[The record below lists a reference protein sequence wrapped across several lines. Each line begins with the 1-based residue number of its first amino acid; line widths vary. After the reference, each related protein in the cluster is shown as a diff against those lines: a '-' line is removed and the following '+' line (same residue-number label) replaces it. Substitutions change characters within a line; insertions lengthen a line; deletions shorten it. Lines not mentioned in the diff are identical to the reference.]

1 MKEIKTLSTEKALTT
16 NWQTLISLDP
26 EDTNYKPIKAIFA
39 VYGAGKY
46 SYSPFTLNFRLTDDL
61 YADMPL
67 CIWESGDVVFSNA
80 DDDHYITTNPECFFN
95 GMYTSLY
102 LQAKVVSGDNDN
114 LSYDGYIFDVLADL
128 DIYSY
133 RGSALQTADDIA
145 DKVLKTPANL
155 LATDANGAAS
165 VNVGDT
171 NVSGTLGNWLK
182 KLMGKR

>member
-1 MKEIKTLSTEKALTT
+1 MKEIKASFATKALTT
-16 NWQTLISLDP
+16 NWQTLISLAP
-26 EDTNYKPIKAIFA
+26 ADTNGKAIKAIFA
-39 VYGAGKY
+39 VFGAGKY
-46 SYSPFTLNFRLTDDL
+46 SYSPFTLNFRLTDDP
-61 YADMPL
+61 YANTPL
-67 CIWESGDVVFSNA
+67 CIWESGDVVFTNQ
-80 DDDHYITTNPECFFN
+80 DDEHHITTIPECFFL
-95 GMYTSLY
+95 GFWPLC

-114 LSYDGYIFDVLADL
+114 LSYDCFIYDVLADL

>member
-1 MKEIKTLSTEKALTT
+1 MKLIKELNATKALTT

-39 VYGAGKY
+39 ITTAMKA
-46 SYSPFTLNFRLTDDL
+46 SYSPFTLNFRLTDDP
-61 YADMPL
+61 YANTPL
-67 CIWESGDVVFSNA
+67 CIWESGDVVFTNP
-80 DDDHYITTNPECFFN
+80 DDIHYISTIPECLFL
-95 GMYTSLY
+95 GMMSLY
-102 LQAKVVSGDNDN
+102 LQVKVVSGDNDD
-114 LSYDGYIFDVLADL
+114 LDYSIYIFDVLADL

>member
-1 MKEIKTLSTEKALTT
+1 MKEIKTLSTSKALTT
-16 NWQTLISLDP
+16 NWQTLISLDAA
-26 EDTNYKPIKAIFA
+26 DTNNKPIKAIFA
-39 VYGAGKY
+39 IFSAMK
-46 SYSPFTLNFRLTDDL
+46 SSPPSFTLNFRLLDDL
-61 YADMPL
+61 YAGVPL
-67 CIWESGDVVFSNA
+67 SIWESGDVVFTDA
-80 DDDHYITTNPECFFN
+80 DDTHIITTIPECLFM
-95 GMYTSLY
+95 GMFSLY

-114 LSYDGYIFDVLADL
+114 LGYDSVIYDVLADL

>member
-1 MKEIKTLSTEKALTT
+1 MKEIKTLSASKALTT

-26 EDTNYKPIKAIFA
+26 ADTNEKPIKAIFA
-39 VYGAGKY
+39 IY
-46 SYSPFTLNFRLTDDL
+46 SAYKDSSSPFTLNFRLT
-61 YADMPL
+61 ADSASTPL
-67 CIWESGDVVFSNA
+67 CIWESGDVVFTNA
-80 DDDHYITTNPECFFN
+80 DDGHHITTIPECFFM
-95 GMYTSLY
+95 GIVTSLY

-114 LSYDGYIFDVLADL
+114 LSYDSFIFDVLADL

>member
-1 MKEIKTLSTEKALTT
+1 MKEIKASFTPKALTT

-26 EDTNYKPIKAIFA
+26 ADTNYKPIKAIFA
-39 VYGAGKY
+39 IY
-46 SYSPFTLNFRLTDDL
+46 SAYKDSSSPFTLNFRLTDDL

-67 CIWESGDVVFSNA
+67 CIWESGDVVFTNP
-80 DDDHYITTNPECFFN
+80 DDIHYISTIPECLFL
-95 GMYTSLY
+95 GMMSLY
-102 LQAKVVSGDNDN
+102 LQVKVVSGDNDN
-114 LSYDGYIFDVLADL
+114 LSYDCFIYDVLADL

-133 RGSALQTADDIA
+133 RGSALQTADDVA